1 MTHILQQA
9 MLRHALVKLIRGEKM
24 CHKRSMITDKITFSH
39 TYTELPNVFYTKQL
53 PENVPFP
60 QIKILNRKLA
70 EELGIDVSFLESR
83 EGIQFLSG
91 SKIIKNSSPIAQ
103 AYAGH
108 QFGYF
113 TMLGDGRAVLLGEYQ
128 AKDGQRYDIQLKG
141 SGRTPYSRG
150 GDGKAAL
157 GPMLREYI
165 ISEGMYG
172 LGIPTTRSLAVTVTG
187 ETIRREESLDG
198 AVLAR
203 IAKSHIRV
211 GTFEYA
217 SGFLNTENV
226 KKLADYTIKW
236 HFPMLE
242 EEMGE
247 ECNNIYHGLLHQ
259 IVKRQAYLIAKW
271 QLVGFIHGVMNTDN
285 MAVTGETIDYG
296 PCAFMDRYK
305 PDTVFS
311 SIDINGRY
319 AYQNQPSIAMWNLAI
334 LSETVL
340 PLLDSIP
347 SKAAAIADKEVTGFA
362 KWYKKYWLEGM
373 GKKLGIESAK
383 EEDVEWMEQL
393 LSLMEKYRADYT
405 DTFFQLTRGT
415 IKNTKIYQMQ
425 DFKEW
430 FALWEKRVMS
440 QNQTKEEVNKRM
452 KQNNPIMIP
461 RNYLVEEALEA
472 AVERRDDT
480 VLKNL
485 VEALQNPYDYEN
497 IPMQYTKV
505 PRERDSCM
513 YKTYCGT

>member
-1 MTHILQQA
+1 
-9 MLRHALVKLIRGEKM
+9 M
-24 CHKRSMITDKITFSH
+24 CDERKFITDKISFSH
-39 TYTELPNVFYTKQL
+39 TYTELPNVFYTKQF
-53 PENVPFP
+53 PDSVPFP
-60 QIKILNRKLA
+60 KMKILNTKLA
-70 EELGIDVSFLESR
+70 EEMGLDVPFLESE
-83 EGIQFLSG
+83 EGVQFLSG
-91 SKIIKNSSPIAQ
+91 NRILESTKPIAQ

-128 AKDGQRYDIQLKG
+128 AKDGQKYDVQLKG

-165 ISEGMYG
+165 ISEGMHG

-198 AVLAR
+198 AVLTR

-226 KKLADYTIKW
+226 KALADYTIKR
-236 HFPMLE
+236 HFPMLKE
-242 EEMGE
+242 KAGE
-247 ECNNIYHGLLHQ
+247 NCHNVYHGLLHQ

-285 MAVTGETIDYG
+285 MAISGETIDYG

-311 SIDINGRY
+311 SIDVNGRY
-319 AYQNQPSIAMWNLAI
+319 AYQNQPAIAMWNLAI
-334 LSETVL
+334 LSETLL
-340 PLLDSIP
+340 PLLDDIP
-347 SKAAAIADKEVTGFA
+347 SKAVAIADMEVTGFA
-362 KWYKKYWLEGM
+362 RLYKKYWLEGM

-383 EEDVEWMEQL
+383 EEDGEWMEQL
-393 LSLMEKYRADYT
+393 LHLMEKYRADYT

-415 IKNTKIYQMQ
+415 IERTGIYQTQ
-425 DFKEW
+425 EFKKW
-430 FALWEKRVMS
+430 LGLWEKRVMS
-440 QNQTKEEVNKRM
+440 QNQPRSEVEKRM
-452 KQNNPIMIP
+452 KQSNPTIIP

-472 AVERRDDT
+472 AVSRRDDT
-480 VLKNL
+480 VLRKL

-497 IPMQYTKV
+497 VSLQYTKV
-505 PRERDSCM
+505 PRESDCCM

>member
-1 MTHILQQA
+1 
-9 MLRHALVKLIRGEKM
+9 M
-24 CHKRSMITDKITFSH
+24 CHKRSFITDKIALSH

-53 PENVPFP
+53 PDCIPYP
-60 QIKILNRKLA
+60 QMKILNTKLA
-70 EELGIDVSFLESR
+70 EELGLDVPFLES
-83 EGIQFLSG
+83 EQGVQFLSG
-91 SKIIKNSSPIAQ
+91 SKIIKDSNPISQ

-141 SGRTPYSRG
+141 SGRTSYSRG

-165 ISEGMYG
+165 ISEGMHG
-172 LGIPTTRSLAVTVTG
+172 LGIPTTRSLAVIVTG
-187 ETIRREESLDG
+187 QTVRREESLDG
-198 AVLAR
+198 AVLTR
-203 IAKSHIRV
+203 IAKSHIRG

-217 SGFLNTENV
+217 SGFLNKENV
-226 KKLADYTIKW
+226 KALADYTIKR
-236 HFPMLE
+236 HFSELE
-242 EEMGE
+242 EELDE
-247 ECNNIYHGLLHQ
+247 NYHNRYQGLLHQ

-271 QLVGFIHGVMNTDN
+271 QMVGFIHGVMNTDN
-285 MAVTGETIDYG
+285 MAVSGETIDYG

-319 AYQNQPSIAMWNLAI
+319 AYQNQPSIAMWNLAV
-334 LSETVL
+334 LSETLL
-340 PLLDSIP
+340 PLLDDVP
-347 SKAAAIADKEVTGFA
+347 SKAVEIADMEVTGFA
-362 KWYKKYWLEGM
+362 EWYKRYWLEGM
-373 GKKLGIESAK
+373 GKKLGIASAK
-383 EEDVEWMEQL
+383 EEDVEWIEQL
-393 LSLMEKYRADYT
+393 LHLMEKYRADYT

-415 IKNTKIYQMQ
+415 IKKTAIYQMQ
-425 DFKEW
+425 EFKEW
-430 FALWEKRVMS
+430 LALWEKRLS
-440 QNQTKEEVNKRM
+440 RQNQSQSEVEKRM
-452 KQNNPIMIP
+452 KQNNPTMIP

-472 AVERRDDT
+472 AVIRRDDT
-480 VLKNL
+480 VLRKL

-497 IPMQYTKV
+497 ISLQYTKV